1 MEYSLLERTI
11 EGELIPLAQD
21 AGMGVLPWSPLK
33 SGFLS
38 GKYRRDQTGPTD
50 TKRSAVLGRPSEAQ
64 FTVIEALAS
73 VAEEIGASPAAV
85 ALSWVQNRPGVSS
98 TLIGP
103 RTLEH
108 LESNLAGLEELSPR
122 PQPQCG
128 PDAQVRGRH
137 RGRTDQR
144 RVSAA
149 AREHRP
155 LLRRTHRRCAGAPAS
170 SGFHG
175 FCRFEEWW
183 SATGVSGC
191 RPGER
196 PAQTT
201 LINLEGFTMTAT
213 AARTAEQTTDVPEIA
228 DPSKVAPKDARELS
242 KLFFDQLEVLEEGT
256 PEYQYA
262 RNTLIEMNMSLVR
275 FAAGRFRSRGPEEM
289 EDIVQVGMIGLIKA
303 IDRFELSR
311 EVEFTSFAVP
321 YIVGE
326 IKRFFRDT
334 TWAVH
339 VPRRLQEARVQ
350 LARAADELRS
360 RLGRVPTTKELSE
373 LMSLPENEV
382 VEAQLASNGYR
393 SASLDAAIN
402 GSEDGEAALADFIGD
417 EDAALG
423 LVEDFH
429 ALAPMIAEL
438 DERER
443 KIIHWRFVEELTQ
456 AEIGE
461 RLGVSQMHVSRLL
474 SRLLAGLREGML
486 STT

>member
-1 MEYSLLERTI
+1 
-11 EGELIPLAQD
+11 
-21 AGMGVLPWSPLK
+21 
-33 SGFLS
+33 
-38 GKYRRDQTGPTD
+38 
-50 TKRSAVLGRPSEAQ
+50 
-64 FTVIEALAS
+64 
-73 VAEEIGASPAAV
+73 
-85 ALSWVQNRPGVSS
+85 
-98 TLIGP
+98 
-103 RTLEH
+103 
-108 LESNLAGLEELSPR
+108 
-122 PQPQCG
+122 
-128 PDAQVRGRH
+128 
-137 RGRTDQR
+137 
-144 RVSAA
+144 
-149 AREHRP
+149 
-155 LLRRTHRRCAGAPAS
+155 
-170 SGFHG
+170 
-175 FCRFEEWW
+175 
-183 SATGVSGC
+183 
-191 RPGER
+191 
-196 PAQTT
+196 
-201 LINLEGFTMTAT
+201 MTAT
-213 AARTAEQTTDVPEIA
+213 TAQTAGRTADVPEIA
-228 DPSKVAPKDARELS
+228 DPSKVAPQDARELS
-242 KLFFDQLEVLEEGT
+242 KLFFDQLAVLEEGT

-339 VPRRLQEARVQ
+339 VPRRLQEARFQ
-350 LARAADELRS
+350 LARASEELRS
-360 RLGRVPTTKELSE
+360 RLGRTPTTKELSE
-373 LMSLPENEV
+373 LMSLPEDEV

-438 DERER
+438 GERDR
-443 KIIHWRFVEELTQ
+443 RIIHWRFVEELTQ

-486 STT
+486 GTG